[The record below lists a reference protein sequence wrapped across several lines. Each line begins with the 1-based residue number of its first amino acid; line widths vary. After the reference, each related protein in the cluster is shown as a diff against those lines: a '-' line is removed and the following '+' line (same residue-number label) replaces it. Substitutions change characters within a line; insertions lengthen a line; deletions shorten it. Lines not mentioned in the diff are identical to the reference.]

1 MGDPLRIAIC
11 NHEPVFLSLMQR
23 VLEVDGYQVTLCP
36 EGTIA
41 HSVIARE
48 QPALIILD
56 TWLETREGG
65 WSLLQTLRLDD
76 ATRNLP
82 ILICSSDPEEVKRRM
97 SQLKTMPNITFLA
110 KPFDPQTLLRSV
122 RQSLE
127 SGVTSPK

>member
-1 MGDPLRIAIC
+1 MADAPRISVV

-23 VLEVDGYQVTLCP
+23 ILDLEGYEVTLCP
-36 EGTIA
+36 EGTAA

-65 WSLLQTLRLDD
+65 WSLLQTLRLDE
-76 ATRNLP
+76 ATNSLP

-97 SQLKTMPNITFLA
+97 TMLATMPNISFLP
-110 KPFDPQTLLRSV
+110 KPFDPQSLLIAIRKAI
-122 RQSLE
+122 
-127 SGVTSPK
+127 GD